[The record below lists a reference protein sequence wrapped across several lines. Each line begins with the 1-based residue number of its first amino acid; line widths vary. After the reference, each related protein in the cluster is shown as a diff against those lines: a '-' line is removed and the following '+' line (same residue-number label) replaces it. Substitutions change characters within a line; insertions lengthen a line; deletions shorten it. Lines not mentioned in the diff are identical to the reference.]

1 MLQEPAH
8 PVIVELPD
16 FTIYE
21 FKSQNF
27 CISKIRQFV
36 NGKNPFHL
44 MQPIPVDDVCRQLLY
59 L

>member
-1 MLQEPAH
+1 M
-8 PVIVELPD
+8 IVELPD

-27 CISKIRQFV
+27 CISQIRQLV